1 MATKANLISA
11 INAQL
16 TAIITQAKVRL
27 ASSLIVDELYPTT
40 YYENYNG
47 TSNVLVITTF
57 QQEGLVY
64 LVSFKKVGNTVFYS
78 GNVFNATT
86 EIKSGYFIHIVNTE
100 FLPQTDKVFWTCA
113 SGGQRIEISANY
125 FNIEAV
131 GASENTYF
139 SGQYTTND

>member
-1 MATKANLISA
+1 MATKANLISE

-27 ASSLIVDELYPTT
+27 ASSLIVDEIYPTT

-57 QQEGLVY
+57 QQEGLKY
-64 LVSFKKVGNTVFYS
+64 SVSFKKVGNTVFYS
-78 GNVFNATT
+78 GYVFNATT
-86 EIKSGYFIHIVNTE
+86 EIKSSYFIHIVNTE
-100 FLPQTDKVFWTCA
+100 FLPQLDKVFWTSA
-113 SGGQRIEISANY
+113 SGGQRIEIEGDS
-125 FNIEAV
+125 FDIEAV

-139 SGQYTTND
+139 SGHYTTND

>member
-1 MATKANLISA
+1 MATKANLISE

-40 YYENYNG
+40 YYENYNEA
-47 TSNVLVITTF
+47 SNVLVITTF
-57 QQEGLVY
+57 QQEGVAY
-64 LVSFKKVGNTVFYS
+64 LVSFKKVGNTVFFS

-86 EIKSGYFIHIVNTE
+86 EIKSGYFIQVVNAE
-100 FLPQTDKVFWTCA
+100 FLPQTDKLFWTCA
-113 SGGQRIEISANY
+113 SGGQMIEIAGDY
-125 FNIEAV
+125 FNFEAV

-139 SGQYTTND
+139 SGQYTTNN

>member
-27 ASSLIVDELYPTT
+27 ASSLIVDEIYPTT

-57 QQEGLVY
+57 QQEGFKY
-64 LVSFKKVGNTVFYS
+64 SVSFKTVGNTVFYS
-78 GNVFNATT
+78 GFVFNDTT
-86 EIKSGYFIHIVNTE
+86 EIKLGYFIHIVNTE
-100 FLPQTDKVFWTCA
+100 FLPQTDKMFWTSS
-113 SGGQRIEISANY
+113 SGGQRIGISRDS
-125 FNIEAV
+125 FNIEPV
-131 GASENTYF
+131 VPSEKTYF
-139 SGQYTTND
+139 SGHYTTND

>member
-40 YYENYNG
+40 YYENYNE
-47 TSNVLVITTF
+47 TSNVLVITDF
-57 QQEGLVY
+57 QQVGFRY
-64 LVSFKKVGNTVFYS
+64 NVSFKKVGNTVFYS
-78 GNVFNATT
+78 GYVFNSTT
-86 EIKSGYFIHIVNTE
+86 EIRLGYFIHIVNAE
-100 FLPQTDKVFWTCA
+100 FLPQTDKLFWTCA
-113 SGGQRIEISANY
+113 SGGQRIGIVGDS
-125 FNIEAV
+125 FNIETV
-131 GASENTYF
+131 GVSEKTYF

>member
-27 ASSLIVDELYPTT
+27 ASSLIVDEIYPTT
-40 YYENYNG
+40 YYENYNE
-47 TSNVLVITTF
+47 TSNVLVITNF
-57 QQEGLVY
+57 QQEGVRY
-64 LVSFKKVGNTVFYS
+64 VVSFKKVGNTVFYS

-100 FLPQTDKVFWTCA
+100 FLPQTGKVFWTCA
-113 SGGQRIEISANY
+113 SGGQRIEISGDS
-125 FNIEAV
+125 FDIEAV

-139 SGQYTTND
+139 SGQYTTNN

>member
-27 ASSLIVDELYPTT
+27 ASSLIVDEIYPTT

-57 QQEGLVY
+57 QQEGLKY
-64 LVSFKKVGNTVFYS
+64 YVSFKKVGNTVFYS

-100 FLPQTDKVFWTCA
+100 FLPQTDKLFWTSS
-113 SGGQRIEISANY
+113 SGGQRIEISGY
-125 FNIEAV
+125 SFDIEAV

-139 SGQYTTND
+139 SGQYTTNN

>member
-27 ASSLIVDELYPTT
+27 ASSLIVDEIYPTT

-57 QQEGLVY
+57 QQEGFEY
-64 LVSFKKVGNTVFYS
+64 IVSFKKVGNTVFYS
-78 GNVFNATT
+78 GNIFNNTT
-86 EIKSGYFIHIVNTE
+86 EIKSGYFIHIVNAE
-100 FLPQTDKVFWTCA
+100 FLPQTDKLFWTCA
-113 SGGQRIEISANY
+113 SGGQRIEISGDY
-125 FNIEAV
+125 FNFEAV

-139 SGQYTTND
+139 SGHYTTND

>member
-40 YYENYNG
+40 YYENYNEA
-47 TSNVLVITTF
+47 SNRLVITNF
-57 QQEGLVY
+57 YQEGVRY
-64 LVSFKKVGNTVFYS
+64 YVSFKKVGNTVFYS
-78 GNVFNATT
+78 GNVFNATN
-86 EIKSGYFIHIVNTE
+86 EIKSSYFIHIVNTE
-100 FLPQTDKVFWTCA
+100 FLPQTDKLFFTSA
-113 SGGQRIEISANY
+113 SGGQRIEISGVS
-125 FNIEAV
+125 FSIEAV

-139 SGQYTTND
+139 SGHYTTNN

>member
-57 QQEGLVY
+57 QQEGLKY
-64 LVSFKKVGNTVFYS
+64 YVSFKKVGNTVFYS

-86 EIKSGYFIHIVNTE
+86 EIKSSYFIHIVNAE
-100 FLPQTDKVFWTCA
+100 FLPQTGKLFWTCA
-113 SGGQRIEISANY
+113 SGGQRIEISGDS
-125 FNIEAV
+125 FEIEAV

-139 SGQYTTND
+139 SGHYTTNN

>member
-47 TSNVLVITTF
+47 MSNVLVITNF
-57 QQEGLVY
+57 YQEGVRY
-64 LVSFKKVGNTVFYS
+64 YVSFKKVGNTVFYS
-78 GNVFNATT
+78 GNIFNATT
-86 EIKSGYFIHIVNTE
+86 EIKSGYFIHVVNAE
-100 FLPQTDKVFWTCA
+100 FLPQTNKVFFTSA
-113 SGGQRIEISANY
+113 SGGQRIKISGDY
-125 FNIEAV
+125 FDFKAV
-131 GASENTYF
+131 MPSEVTYF
-139 SGQYTTND
+139 SGHYTTNN

>member
-40 YYENYNG
+40 YYENYNEA
-47 TSNVLVITTF
+47 SNRLVITNF
-57 QQEGLVY
+57 QQEGVRY
-64 LVSFKKVGNTVFYS
+64 IVSFKKVGNTVFYS

-100 FLPQTDKVFWTCA
+100 FLPQINKVFWTCA
-113 SGGQRIEISANY
+113 SGGQRIEIVGVS

-139 SGQYTTND
+139 SGHYTTND

>member
-40 YYENYNG
+40 YYENYNE
-47 TSNVLVITTF
+47 TSNVLFITNF
-57 QQEGLVY
+57 YEEGVRY
-64 LVSFKKVGNTVFYS
+64 YVSFKKVGNTVFYS
-78 GNVFNATT
+78 GNVFNNTT
-86 EIKSGYFIHIVNTE
+86 EIKSGYFIHIVNAE
-100 FLPQTDKVFWTCA
+100 FLPQTDKLFWTCA
-113 SGGQRIEISANY
+113 SGGQRIEIVGDS
-125 FNIEAV
+125 FNTETV
-131 GASENTYF
+131 GVSQKTYF

>member
-40 YYENYNG
+40 YYERYDG
-47 TSNVLVITTF
+47 TSNALVITNF
-57 QQEGLVY
+57 LQEGVKY

-78 GNVFNATT
+78 GNVFNATNQ
-86 EIKSGYFIHIVNTE
+86 IRSRYFIQIVNTE
-100 FLPQTDKVFWTCA
+100 FLPQTDKLFFTCA
-113 SGGQRIEISANY
+113 SGGQRIEISGDY
-125 FNIEAV
+125 FDFEGV
-131 GASENTYF
+131 RVSENICF
-139 SGQYTTND
+139 SGHYTTND

>member
-27 ASSLIVDELYPTT
+27 ASSLIVDEIYPTT

-57 QQEGLVY
+57 QQEGLKY
-64 LVSFKKVGNTVFYS
+64 YVSFKKVGNTVFYS

-86 EIKSGYFIHIVNTE
+86 EIKSSYFIHIVNTE
-100 FLPQTDKVFWTCA
+100 FLPQTDKLFWTSA
-113 SGGQRIEISANY
+113 SGGQRIEISGDS
-125 FNIEAV
+125 FVIEAV
-131 GASENTYF
+131 GVSENTYF
-139 SGQYTTND
+139 SGHYTTND

>member
-57 QQEGLVY
+57 LLEGLKY
-64 LVSFKKVGNTVFYS
+64 YVSFKKVGNTVFYS

-86 EIKSGYFIHIVNTE
+86 EIKSSYFIHIVNTE
-100 FLPQTDKVFWTCA
+100 FLPQTDKLFWTCA
-113 SGGQRIEISANY
+113 SGGQMIEISGDS
-125 FNIEAV
+125 FSIEAV

-139 SGQYTTND
+139 SGQYTTNN

>member
-27 ASSLIVDELYPTT
+27 ASSLIVDEIYPTT
-40 YYENYNG
+40 YYERYNG
-47 TSNVLVITTF
+47 TSNVLVITDF

-64 LVSFKKVGNTVFYS
+64 LVSFKKVGNTVLYS
-78 GNVFNATT
+78 GNVFNATN

-100 FLPQTDKVFWTCA
+100 FLPQTDKLFLTSS
-113 SGGQRIEISANY
+113 SGGQRIEISGDS

-131 GASENTYF
+131 GVSENTYF
-139 SGQYTTND
+139 SGHYTTND

>member
-40 YYENYNG
+40 YYEDYNE
-47 TSNVLVITTF
+47 TSNVLVITNF
-57 QQEGLVY
+57 YQVGFRY
-64 LVSFKKVGNTVFYS
+64 DVSFKKVGNTVFYS
-78 GNVFNATT
+78 GYVWNTT
-86 EIKSGYFIHIVNTE
+86 NEIKSGTFIQVVNTE
-100 FLPQTDKVFWTCA
+100 FLPQINKVFYTSA
-113 SGGQRIEISANY
+113 SRGQRIGIQGDY
-125 FNIEAV
+125 FSILAV
-131 GASENTYF
+131 GVSEKTYF

>member
-40 YYENYNG
+40 YYENYNEM
-47 TSNVLVITTF
+47 SNVLVITNF
-57 QQEGLVY
+57 SQEGVRY
-64 LVSFKKVGNTVFYS
+64 YVSFKKVGNTVFYS
-78 GNVFNATT
+78 GNVFNSTT
-86 EIKSGYFIHIVNTE
+86 EIKSGYFIHIVNAE
-100 FLPQTDKVFWTCA
+100 FLPQINKVFWTST
-113 SGGQRIEISANY
+113 SGGQRIEISGDY

-131 GASENTYF
+131 GVSENTYF

>member
-27 ASSLIVDELYPTT
+27 ASSLIVDEIYPTT
-40 YYENYNG
+40 YYERYNG

-57 QQEGLVY
+57 QQEGLAY
-64 LVSFKKVGNTVFYS
+64 LVSFKKVGNTVFFS

-100 FLPQTDKVFWTCA
+100 FLPPLNKLFWTSA
-113 SGGQRIEISANY
+113 SGGQRIVVSGDS

-139 SGQYTTND
+139 SGQYTTNY